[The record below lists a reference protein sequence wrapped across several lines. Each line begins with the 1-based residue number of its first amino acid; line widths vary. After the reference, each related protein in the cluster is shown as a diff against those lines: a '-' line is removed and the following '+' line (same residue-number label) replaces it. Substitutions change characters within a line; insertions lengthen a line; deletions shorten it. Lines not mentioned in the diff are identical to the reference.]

1 MTPRWNPTLPKVGE
15 GRGTWDADESERVH
29 KLGRSLL
36 VVLPLHTA
44 MLQWRVANLCGEYS
58 LRWETSAVKRC
69 GCAPSRAFREGAGQT
84 ADTESRLRITRRRC
98 WHPAALRRRGKDRK
112 SKSPPVANARHASR
126 TASKESPLSSPR
138 SCQLDFLIGTKWG
151 SNTAT
156 KQKVPLRGAGPPF
169 AEAAPPL
176 RSLQGW
182 EHNPYDAAGT

>member
-1 MTPRWNPTLPKVGE
+1 MTEITGGAPL
-15 GRGTWDADESERVH
+15 
-29 KLGRSLL
+29 LGGWPSS
-36 VVLPLHTA
+36 
-44 MLQWRVANLCGEYS
+44 VAS
-58 LRWETSAVKRC
+58 ITLRWETLAVNRC

-98 WHPAALRRRGKDRK
+98 WHPAALRRRGGDRK

-126 TASKESPLSSPR
+126 PASKESPLSSPR

-151 SNTAT
+151 SNAGT

-182 EHNPYDAAGT
+182 EHNTYDAAGNRTSKTNYRNGLTSIRTMF